1 MNNRWLR
8 NLFIG
13 NLRKR
18 CRIENIKLKEVHPAY
33 SSFIGNLLYSND
45 KTPDPIASSI
55 ELSRRSLYDFYP
67 KLNLSDRWKELVKD
81 KFDSWKKLYD
91 FIVKK
96 SKLKYRFPL
105 EEGKFSKVFS
115 LRNIKSNITLYSFI

>member
-1 MNNRWLR
+1 M
-8 NLFIG
+8 
-13 NLRKR
+13 
-18 CRIENIKLKEVHPAY
+18 Y

-96 SKLKYRFPL
+96 SKLKYRFPF
-105 EEGKFSKVFS
+105 EETKFSKVFS
-115 LRNIKSNITLYSFI
+115 LRNINSNITLKLY

>member
-1 MNNRWLR
+1 M
-8 NLFIG
+8 
-13 NLRKR
+13 K
-18 CRIENIKLKEVHPAY
+18 
-33 SSFIGNLLYSND
+33 
-45 KTPDPIASSI
+45 
-55 ELSRRSLYDFYP
+55 YDFYP
-67 KLNLSDRWKELVKD
+67 KLNLSGLFLRWKDIVLKD

-115 LRNIKSNITLYSFI
+115 LRNINSNIYIHLYN